1 MDKSSTYPHF
11 HISTATICRFVR
23 TYITIFTNKIAQF
36 QHMGEFTP
44 QQLTKSLSKNPY
56 TKVYGFLAPEVRL
69 ERTTLRLTAACSAN

>member
-44 QQLTKSLSKNPY
+44 QQLTKSPIDKEP
-56 TKVYGFLAPEVRL
+56 KKAKGCR
-69 ERTTLRLTAACSAN
+69 

>member
-23 TYITIFTNKIAQF
+23 TYITIFTNIIAQS

-44 QQLTKSLSKNPY
+44 QQLTKSLKSEISKARKGAKKLNN
-56 TKVYGFLAPEVRL
+56 L
-69 ERTTLRLTAACSAN
+69 EDI

>member
-44 QQLTKSLSKNPY
+44 QQLTKSRNKNRFIIIDSIQKIK
-56 TKVYGFLAPEVRL
+56 TK
-69 ERTTLRLTAACSAN
+69 TS

>member
-44 QQLTKSLSKNPY
+44 QQLTKSPNFKHHYYNVLHIQFCSHKLILLVDS
-56 TKVYGFLAPEVRL
+56 VY
-69 ERTTLRLTAACSAN
+69 S

>member
-44 QQLTKSLSKNPY
+44 QQLTKSRKNSK
-56 TKVYGFLAPEVRL
+56 KEQ
-69 ERTTLRLTAACSAN
+69 AAGACRQH

>member
-44 QQLTKSLSKNPY
+44 QQLTKSQKTEPQFCIKITVLIWW
-56 TKVYGFLAPEVRL
+56 AI
-69 ERTTLRLTAACSAN
+69 

>member
-44 QQLTKSLSKNPY
+44 QQLTKIPILTKSLSKMLKNRIRMRS
-56 TKVYGFLAPEVRL
+56 KQIASI
-69 ERTTLRLTAACSAN
+69 LTAFSGS

>member
-36 QHMGEFTP
+36 QHMGEFTHGNFIAYCNNV
-44 QQLTKSLSKNPY
+44 TNVVKYNW
-56 TKVYGFLAPEVRL
+56 
-69 ERTTLRLTAACSAN
+69 

>member
-44 QQLTKSLSKNPY
+44 QQLTKSRNSYPTVTPLM
-56 TKVYGFLAPEVRL
+56 
-69 ERTTLRLTAACSAN
+69 TT

>member
-44 QQLTKSLSKNPY
+44 QQLTKSQQ
-56 TKVYGFLAPEVRL
+56 
-69 ERTTLRLTAACSAN
+69 

>member
-44 QQLTKSLSKNPY
+44 QQLTKSLHK
-56 TKVYGFLAPEVRL
+56 
-69 ERTTLRLTAACSAN
+69 

>member
-44 QQLTKSLSKNPY
+44 QQLTKSLKKCANRSQRTKNANSGRQTIEYP
-56 TKVYGFLAPEVRL
+56 
-69 ERTTLRLTAACSAN
+69 TLNTYYE

>member
-44 QQLTKSLSKNPY
+44 QQLTKSLK
-56 TKVYGFLAPEVRL
+56 TKKSSVHNFIHVMNTRYGADD
-69 ERTTLRLTAACSAN
+69 RT

>member
-44 QQLTKSLSKNPY
+44 QQLTKSQQKMLKSIQK
-56 TKVYGFLAPEVRL
+56 
-69 ERTTLRLTAACSAN
+69 SAFIGS

>member
-44 QQLTKSLSKNPY
+44 QQLTKSLLNNCSDCVVFKAQ
-56 TKVYGFLAPEVRL
+56 KRKK
-69 ERTTLRLTAACSAN
+69 RTALTGSSY

>member
-44 QQLTKSLSKNPY
+44 QQLTKSRFCLITLNIKKNRINACFFSIY
-56 TKVYGFLAPEVRL
+56 AVLCNGRSD
-69 ERTTLRLTAACSAN
+69 RT

>member
-44 QQLTKSLSKNPY
+44 QQLTKSRKNTTTFKKSK
-56 TKVYGFLAPEVRL
+56 RC
-69 ERTTLRLTAACSAN
+69 RQISA

>member
-44 QQLTKSLSKNPY
+44 QQLTKSHILLHLSNRFS
-56 TKVYGFLAPEVRL
+56 TIM
-69 ERTTLRLTAACSAN
+69 

>member
-11 HISTATICRFVR
+11 HISTATTCRFVR

-44 QQLTKSLSKNPY
+44 QQLTKSRFEYN
-56 TKVYGFLAPEVRL
+56 
-69 ERTTLRLTAACSAN
+69 N

>member
-11 HISTATICRFVR
+11 HISTATTCRFVR

-44 QQLTKSLSKNPY
+44 QQLTKSLHLYQCNRSNLVTRAGIEPA
-56 TKVYGFLAPEVRL
+56 LPP
-69 ERTTLRLTAACSAN
+69 

>member
-44 QQLTKSLSKNPY
+44 QQLTKSHKSLLIFQNAVKHYVQSQNYPMS
-56 TKVYGFLAPEVRL
+56 L
-69 ERTTLRLTAACSAN
+69 

>member
-23 TYITIFTNKIAQF
+23 TYITIFTNKIAQS

-44 QQLTKSLSKNPY
+44 QQLAKSQTKNPNPLPIG
-56 TKVYGFLAPEVRL
+56 TRFGFLLFGADD
-69 ERTTLRLTAACSAN
+69 RT

>member
-44 QQLTKSLSKNPY
+44 QQLTKSHQNCCEICIEKETNIIITML
-56 TKVYGFLAPEVRL
+56 
-69 ERTTLRLTAACSAN
+69 

>member
-23 TYITIFTNKIAQF
+23 TYITIFTNKIAQS

-44 QQLTKSLSKNPY
+44 QQLTKSRKEKPHKHY
-56 TKVYGFLAPEVRL
+56 TFKHLCGLTHWCECSY
-69 ERTTLRLTAACSAN
+69 RT